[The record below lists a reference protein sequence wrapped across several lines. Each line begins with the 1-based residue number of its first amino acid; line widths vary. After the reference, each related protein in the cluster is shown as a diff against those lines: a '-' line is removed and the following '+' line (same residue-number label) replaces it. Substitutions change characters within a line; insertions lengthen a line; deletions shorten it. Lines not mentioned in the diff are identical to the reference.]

1 MLRILSINLTQ
12 IRNSLIGTDSK
23 FHRVFRHRDFRL
35 LWIGAF
41 CSFIGSWIQNVGQ
54 GYLVYELT
62 GSKEKL
68 ALVSFCTSIPVT
80 FLGPIAGSF
89 VDTMNKK
96 KLLVWTQVFFA
107 ASAIFIAVLAT
118 FKLLKLE
125 YLLVVA
131 LLNGIVSC
139 LEMPVRQS
147 IISSTVPIEDLPVAI
162 PFQGLTFNLARVVG
176 PAIGGLLLAK
186 IGVESCYWVNGLS
199 FFALIFAGLAIRAD
213 LTAKQRSDEGMVDL
227 IIEGFR
233 YTWREPRL
241 RMLLI
246 LEISISL
253 FSLFYLAQIPAIAK
267 DILHVNK
274 DGLGHV
280 YTAIGIGAIL
290 ALVVTTKTSD
300 RHVKGKLI
308 RSAVS
313 VMGFSLVLLAFT
325 HSLLVA
331 TPILILLGMSGVTI
345 FNTCNSLFQMIA
357 PERLRGRVVSMHIW
371 ALNGV
376 GPIGTLAFGYVA
388 ESHGLAFAMQLAGM
402 ITVLLSVWAWTNP
415 LRLESQ

>member
-1 MLRILSINLTQ
+1 
-12 IRNSLIGTDSK
+12 
-23 FHRVFRHRDFRL
+23 
-35 LWIGAF
+35 
-41 CSFIGSWIQNVGQ
+41 
-54 GYLVYELT
+54 
-62 GSKEKL
+62 
-68 ALVSFCTSIPVT
+68 
-80 FLGPIAGSF
+80 
-89 VDTMNKK
+89 
-96 KLLVWTQVFFA
+96 
-107 ASAIFIAVLAT
+107 
-118 FKLLKLE
+118 
-125 YLLVVA
+125 
-131 LLNGIVSC
+131 
-139 LEMPVRQS
+139 
-147 IISSTVPIEDLPVAI
+147 
-162 PFQGLTFNLARVVG
+162 
-176 PAIGGLLLAK
+176 
-186 IGVESCYWVNGLS
+186 
-199 FFALIFAGLAIRAD
+199 
-213 LTAKQRSDEGMVDL
+213 MVDL

-313 VMGFSLVLLAFT
+313 VMGVSLVLLAFT
-325 HSLLVA
+325 HSLLIA

>member
-1 MLRILSINLTQ
+1 
-12 IRNSLIGTDSK
+12 
-23 FHRVFRHRDFRL
+23 
-35 LWIGAF
+35 
-41 CSFIGSWIQNVGQ
+41 VGQ

-68 ALVSFCTSIPVT
+68 ALFSFCTSIPVT

-107 ASAIFIAVLAT
+107 ASAILIAVLAT

-125 YLLVVA
+125 YLLLVA

-139 LEMPVRQS
+139 LEMPARQS

-246 LEISISL
+246 LEIS
-253 FSLFYLAQIPAIAK
+253 
-267 DILHVNK
+267 NK

-313 VMGFSLVLLAFT
+313 VMGVSLVLLAFT